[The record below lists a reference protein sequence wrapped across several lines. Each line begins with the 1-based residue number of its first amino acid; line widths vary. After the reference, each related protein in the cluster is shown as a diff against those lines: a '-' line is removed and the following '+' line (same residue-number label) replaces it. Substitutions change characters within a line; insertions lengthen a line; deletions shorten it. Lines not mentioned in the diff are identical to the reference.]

1 MSETREAAKRL
12 CHWADES
19 GLKAL
24 PYPGQVVELKKGKQS
39 QHVRLSR
46 AEGGWF
52 WFWLWEP
59 FRTDQDVWETEKG
72 LLMGQERDMVRRVLA
87 VLEIA
92 EAGEKVT

>member
-12 CHWADES
+12 CHWADEN

-24 PYPGQVVELKKGKQS
+24 PRPGQVVELKKGKQG

-59 FRTDQDVWETEKG
+59 FRTEDVWEAEQG
-72 LLMGQERDMVRRVLA
+72 LPMGQERDMLRRVLA

-92 EAGEKVT
+92 EAGEKVS